1 MPNKPNLILID
12 GTAYLFRAY
21 HALPPLSNSRGEPT
35 GAIIGVVNMLRKLL
49 QEQSPVHL
57 AVVFDAK
64 GPTFRDQLTADY
76 KAQRAPTPD
85 DLIAQIEPLHAIVQ
99 ALGLPLLSVSGVE
112 ADDVI
117 GTLAVQAEQAGMTV
131 LIITG
136 DKDFAQL
143 VTEHITLLDTMT
155 EQRLNIPG
163 VYAKF
168 GVYPQQIV
176 DFLALTGDKIDNVPG
191 IPGCGPKTAQK
202 WLAQY
207 GDLNTLIA
215 HAEEIKSKVG
225 AALRAN
231 LNQLA
236 LSKTLVT
243 IKHDVPL
250 VQTPQELRLTPPDF
264 AMLRYWYEH
273 LEATRLLTTLPPTIV
288 DSMFKHS
295 ENNDLFLDLFPQE
308 SKASTTNYQLILDW
322 PTLDIWRTKLAAAP
336 LFTCN
341 IVTTN
346 PENPKQAKL
355 VGIALALAT
364 DQTAYL
370 PLSHNELT
378 PAQQLTTQ
386 SMLMALQP
394 LLENPN
400 HLKIGHNL
408 KFSMNILANYGIEL
422 RGLAFD
428 TMLESYLI
436 DSQANNHDLN
446 TLATKYLNHSNN
458 RLTDLIGNTGTKQ
471 LTFDQVA
478 LQPAAHYA
486 TATTNVTLQL
496 HNTLWPRLKL
506 QPQLATLLQDLEMP
520 LIPVLSRIER
530 AGVRLNITLLKAQSK
545 NLAQRLNILEQQ
557 AQTLVGH
564 PFNLNS
570 PKQIS
575 TVLYQELNLPI
586 LEKTPNG
593 VASTAESALERLV
606 EQGHELPRLIL
617 EHRTLAKLKST
628 YLDPLPRLIEPS
640 TGRVHTSYNQAATAT
655 GRLSSVNP
663 NLQNIPIRSED
674 GRRIR
679 QAFIAAENCTLL
691 AADYSQ
697 IELRIMAHLS
707 GDVGLLQA
715 FATGQDVH
723 RITAAEIFSIT
734 LEQVTTEQRRCAK
747 IINFGLIYGMSA
759 FGLAQQLTIPNA
771 EAQRYVDKYFQR
783 YPGVKEFMQR
793 IRVQTRQ
800 QGFVETLFGRRLYVP
815 EINAKK
821 PERRAAAE
829 RTAINAPMQG
839 TAADIIKRAMLAV
852 DNWLQTNTIP
862 AKIIMQIHDELVL
875 EVQNN
880 YLEQVQTQ
888 VTALMENVAQLQVPL
903 IVDSGIGNNWEAA
916 H

>member
-1 MPNKPNLILID
+1 MLNKPDLVLID

-21 HALPPLSNSRGEPT
+21 HALPPLSNSKGEPT
-35 GAIIGVVNMLRKLL
+35 GAVVGVINMLRKLI
-49 QEQSPVHL
+49 QEIAPPHL

-64 GPTFRDQLTADY
+64 GPTFRDQLAADY
-76 KAQRAPTPD
+76 KAQRAPAPE
-85 DLIAQIEPLHAIVQ
+85 DLIAQIEPLYAIVR

-117 GTLAVQAEQAGMTV
+117 GTLAVQAERAGMSV

-143 VTEHITLLDTMT
+143 VTERITLLDTMT
-155 EQRLNIPG
+155 EHHLDVPG

-168 GVYPQQIV
+168 GVHPQQII
-176 DFLALTGDKIDNVPG
+176 DFLTLTGDKIDNVPG

-207 GDLNTLIA
+207 GDLNTLLA
-215 HAEEIKSKVG
+215 HVEDIKSKVG

-231 LNQLA
+231 LTQLA

-243 IKHDVPL
+243 IKCDVQL
-250 VQTPQELRLTPPDF
+250 TQTPQDLRPTSPDI
-264 AMLRYWYEH
+264 ATLRSWYQR
-273 LEATRLLTTLPPTIV
+273 LEATRLLAALPADVPV
-288 DSMFKHS
+288 VAFNPGGG
-295 ENNDLFLDLFPQE
+295 EDLFLDLFPTKSIDSSPNQ
-308 SKASTTNYQLILDW
+308 QLILDW
-322 PTLDIWRTKLAAAP
+322 PMLQIWLTKLAAAP
-336 LFTCN
+336 FFAIN
-341 IVTTN
+341 VTTTDSTN
-346 PENPKQAKL
+346 PITAKL
-355 VGIALALAT
+355 VGIAFAIEPN
-364 DQTAYL
+364 QTAYL
-370 PLSHNELT
+370 PLAHSVLGT
-378 PAQQLTTQ
+378 PQQLKTTAV
-386 SMLMALQP
+386 LAAFKP
-394 LLENPN
+394 LLEDHNC
-400 HLKIGHNL
+400 LKIGHNL
-408 KFSMNILANYGIEL
+408 KFSMNVLANYGINL

-428 TMLESYLI
+428 TMLESYILN
-436 DSQANNHDLN
+436 SQANRHDLN
-446 TLATKYLNHSNN
+446 TLTTKHLNYTASK
-458 RLTDLIGNTGTKQ
+458 LADLVGTGTKQ
-471 LTFDQVA
+471 LMFDQVA
-478 LQPAAHYA
+478 LESAGHYA
-486 TATTNVTLQL
+486 AETTDVTLQL
-496 HNTLWPRLKL
+496 HNTLWPRLKE

-530 AGVRLNITLLKAQSK
+530 AGVRLNTAQLKVQSK
-545 NLAQRLNILEQQ
+545 DLAQRITVLENQV
-557 AQTLVGH
+557 QTLVGH
-564 PFNLNS
+564 AFNLNS

-575 TVLYQELNLPI
+575 TVLYQELKLPV

-606 EQGHELPRLIL
+606 EQGHELPRWLL
-617 EHRTLAKLKST
+617 EHRTLTKLKST
-628 YLDPLPRLIEPS
+628 YLDPLPRLINPN
-640 TGRVHTSYNQAATAT
+640 TGRVHTCYNQAATAT

-679 QAFIAAENCTLL
+679 QAFIAAEGCSLL

-707 GDVGLLQA
+707 SDIGLLHA

-723 RITAAEIFSIT
+723 RATAAEIFNVT
-734 LEQVTTEQRRCAK
+734 PETVTTEQRRCAK

-759 FGLAQQLTIPNA
+759 FGLAHQLTISNA

-783 YPGVKEFMQR
+783 YPGVNQFMER
-793 IRVQTRQ
+793 IRVQARH

-815 EINAKK
+815 EINARNTQ
-821 PERRAAAE
+821 RRLAAE
-829 RTAINAPMQG
+829 RTAINAPLQG

-852 DNWLQTNTIP
+852 DNWLQMNAIP

-880 YLEQVQTQ
+880 YLESVLRQ
-888 VTALMENVAQLQVPL
+888 VTTLMENVTQLQVPL
-903 IVDSGIGNNWEAA
+903 IVDSGCGANWDEA